1 MTGVH
6 VTTAAVATVVFA
18 GAGVYIHTGEHSGTV
33 AIFLLIFALC
43 RCLGKGL
50 LGCRPLP
57 ILADAVADG
66 QAQSDN
72 ADGEKQ

>member
-1 MTGVH
+1 MTGEQ
-6 VTTAAVATVVFA
+6 VTTAAVAAVVFA
-18 GAGVYIHTGEHSGTV
+18 GAGATGEHLGTV

-43 RCLGKGL
+43 RGLGKGL
-50 LGCRPLP
+50 LGCRSLP

-72 ADGEKQ
+72 ADSEKQ